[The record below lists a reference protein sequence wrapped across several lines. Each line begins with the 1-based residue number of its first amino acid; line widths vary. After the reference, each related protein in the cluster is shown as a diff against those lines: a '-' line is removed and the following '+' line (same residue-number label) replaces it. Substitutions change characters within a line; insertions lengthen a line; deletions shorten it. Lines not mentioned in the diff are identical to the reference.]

1 MSEHLVRN
9 PHLPSL
15 KICKDGICLQEV
27 ALESNV
33 ISIGR
38 GSSNQLRLGD
48 LTVSRNH
55 ARLLWRE
62 ERHCYF
68 IEELQSTNG
77 VYLNGR
83 RIHGSAMLVDGDCFR
98 LGVYDIT
105 YADRRSVE
113 RWSTTM
119 RDAAQIKRSTSRRR
133 DTSRRFSASTR
144 RAILLREENG
154 GVHLLISDRV
164 SLGKSTRADIKVNGV
179 GVEAEQAVIARRG
192 KHFYLLNNNDFPN
205 VTING
210 RPVSNAQLEFNDR
223 IEVGNS
229 RFIFREI

>member
-9 PHLPSL
+9 AHLPLL
-15 KICKDGICLQEV
+15 KIHKDGICLQDV
-27 ALESNV
+27 QLENNI

-38 GSSNQLRLGD
+38 GSSNQVRLGD

-62 ERHCYF
+62 EKRCYY

-77 VYLNGR
+77 VFLNGR
-83 RIHGSAMLVDGDCFR
+83 RLQGSEILVDGDSFR
-98 LGVYDIT
+98 VGVYNI
-105 YADRRSVE
+105 AFVDRHSE
-113 RWSTTM
+113 EKWETTM
-119 RDAAQIKRSTSRRR
+119 MDALKAKKAMNQPSDSSRLPAF
-133 DTSRRFSASTR
+133 TK

-164 SLGKSTRADIKVNGV
+164 TIGKSPAADIKVNGV
-179 GVEAEQAVIARRG
+179 GLEKEQAVIARRG
-192 KHFYLLNNNDFPN
+192 KRFYLLNSNDLPN

-223 IEVGNS
+223 IEIGNS

>member
-1 MSEHLVRN
+1 MSEPLVRN
-9 PHLPSL
+9 APAPLL
-15 KICKDGICLQEV
+15 QIFKDGICLQEV
-27 ALESNV
+27 PLENNV
-33 ISIGR
+33 VSIGR
-38 GSSNQLRLGD
+38 GMSNQVRLGD

-62 ERHCYF
+62 ERRCYF

-77 VYLNGR
+77 VFLNGR
-83 RIHGSAMLVDGDCFR
+83 RLQGTAMLVDGDR
-98 LGVYDIT
+98 LRIGVYDLT
-105 YADRRSVE
+105 VVDLQAVE

-119 RDAAQIKRSTSRRR
+119 RDAAEMKKAMNQRG
-133 DTSRRFSASTR
+133 DTSFRLPAQTK

-164 SLGKSTRADIKVNGV
+164 SIGKSSRADIRVHGV
-179 GVEAEQAVIARRG
+179 GVEKEQAVIARRG
-192 KHFYLLNNNDFPN
+192 RRFYLLNNNDFPN

-223 IEVGNS
+223 IEIGNS